1 VNKTD
6 LELVAESVAG
16 QTQAFDELVLR
27 YQDRLFNALVRI
39 LRNREDARDV
49 AQESFVTAWR
59 KLESFRGESS
69 FYSWLF
75 RVAYNVAMSRGRKKR
90 ITTVSP
96 AQSNTLNQILADSQQ
111 GASPSYQMELNEQQQ
126 TVRQALD
133 HLPEEYRVVL
143 VLKELEDFKYEQIAE
158 ILDVPLGTIRSR
170 IHRARQLL
178 RESLIRLLPEG
189 DELART
195 KTV

>member
-1 VNKTD
+1 MKKSDN
-6 LELVAESVAG
+6 ELVAESVAG

-49 AQESFVTAWR
+49 VQDSFVAAWS
-59 KLESFRGESS
+59 KLESFRGEAG

-90 ITTVSP
+90 IVTVS
-96 AQSNTLNQILADSQQ
+96 AGDENALNELLPDQQ
-111 GASPSYQMELNEQQQ
+111 GVSPSAPLELHEQQQ

-143 VLKELEDFKYEQIAE
+143 VLKELEEFKYEQIAE

-170 IHRARQLL
+170 IHRARQML
-178 RESLIRLLPEG
+178 RESLLRLLPEG
-189 DELART
+189 EELART
-195 KTV
+195 KAV